1 MHRANKNGRIDLET
15 PHGVVFMHTEQQ
27 HLDPYHEGIMNGVLE
42 QLTAGKRDS
51 STLVGPM
58 SL

>member
-1 MHRANKNGRIDLET
+1 MET

-27 HLDPYHEGIMNGVLE
+27 HLDQYRKGIMNGFLE
-42 QLTAGKRDS
+42 QLTAEKRDG
-51 STLVGPM
+51 STLVGPV

>member
-1 MHRANKNGRIDLET
+1 MHKANKNGRIGLET
-15 PHGVVFMHTEQQ
+15 PYGVVFMHTEQQ
-27 HLDPYHEGIMNGVLE
+27 HLDPYRKGIMNGFFE
-42 QLTAGKRDS
+42 QLTAEKRDG

>member
-1 MHRANKNGRIDLET
+1 MQRADKNGRIDLET

-27 HLDPYHEGIMNGVLE
+27 HLDQYRKGIMNGFLE
-42 QLTAGKRDS
+42 QLTAEKRDG
-51 STLVGPM
+51 STLVGPV

>member
-15 PHGVVFMHTEQQ
+15 PHGVVFVHTEQK
-27 HLDPYHEGIMNGVLE
+27 HLDPYRKEKNVFLD
-42 QLTAGKRDS
+42 QLTAEKRDGS
-51 STLVGPM
+51 SLVDPI